1 MSVSKLAWIAGPL
14 AVALGTIAL
23 TSKVETRRGPSQ
35 EPDTAAV
42 TPDVIDA
49 GRRIFSGRGTC
60 YACHGPHLEGGPVAP
75 TLRAHTWKD
84 AKGGDLGAIYYIDTH
99 GVPGTVMVAHPGGIS
114 DADAVR
120 VASFVWAV
128 SHRGAKP

>member
-1 MSVSKLAWIAGPL
+1 MSVSKIVWIAGSL
-14 AVALGTIAL
+14 AIAISTRGL
-23 TSKVETRRGPSQ
+23 TSHVEARRGPSQ

-60 YACHGPHLEGGPVAP
+60 YACHGSHLEGGPVAP

-84 AKGGDLGAIYYIDTH
+84 AKGGDLGAIYYVDTH